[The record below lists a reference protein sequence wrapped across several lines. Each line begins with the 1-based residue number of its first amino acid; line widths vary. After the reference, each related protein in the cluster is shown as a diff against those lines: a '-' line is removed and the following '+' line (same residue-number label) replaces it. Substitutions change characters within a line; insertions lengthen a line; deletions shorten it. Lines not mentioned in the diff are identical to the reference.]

1 MMLVF
6 KHAVAAIFLALLSS
20 ASAQTPDDKNCGN
33 DPIFRCDN
41 YWLRAAKDVEKMDFA
56 ELQTLKPILSACE
69 SFIVEDKIL
78 LHYCSM
84 ALDNYYI
91 EYSAKKRSIDALLAA
106 VIGEIQNLRSQI
118 RFDETITNQSAEMRV
133 KSTAEKTTMAIY
145 MTGINRALAEAVSAR
160 FQELRSAK

>member
-1 MMLVF
+1 
-6 KHAVAAIFLALLSS
+6 
-20 ASAQTPDDKNCGN
+20 
-33 DPIFRCDN
+33 
-41 YWLRAAKDVEKMDFA
+41 MDFA

-69 SFIVEDKIL
+69 SFIIEDKIL

-91 EYSAKKRSIDALLAA
+91 EYSAKKRAVDALLAA

-133 KSTAEKTTMAIY
+133 KRTAEKTTMAIY

>member
-1 MMLVF
+1 
-6 KHAVAAIFLALLSS
+6 
-20 ASAQTPDDKNCGN
+20 
-33 DPIFRCDN
+33 
-41 YWLRAAKDVEKMDFA
+41 
-56 ELQTLKPILSACE
+56 
-69 SFIVEDKIL
+69 
-78 LHYCSM
+78 M

-91 EYSAKKRSIDALLAA
+91 EYSAKKRAIDALLAA

-133 KSTAEKTTMAIY
+133 KRTAEKTTMAIY